1 MTYDYNYFNNYWD
14 EANWFGS
21 TNRSI
26 HNLYVQK
33 LTRVHWKIEVYN
45 LLDSM
50 VQIVPRN
57 GPDVSDDEM
66 ITQAMSDFNGYPIAG
81 RSMYTT
87 LSFDLSIKCR

>member
-1 MTYDYNYFNNYWD
+1 MTINFSQYWD

-26 HNLYVQK
+26 HNLYVQIGRGYTGK
-33 LTRVHWKIEVYN
+33 SVYN

-87 LSFDLSIKCR
+87 LSFDFEYM